1 MASSSASAATPGP
14 PTLPEATTNGLL
26 VPLLN
31 QVGID
36 WRSLLA
42 FRLGLGWILIWDALA
57 RIADAKAFYTAQ
69 GVLPRG
75 LWLQEF
81 SSRYPLCLNLASDEP
96 WFAYS
101 LLVILAAFGLCIAV
115 GFRTRTSLFF
125 AFVLLGS
132 LHSRN
137 PQVLSLGDSLL
148 RMLVFWAIFLP
159 WGWLATWTRSSDE
172 AEDSAR
178 DTSKPTSAC
187 SLAVGALFLQVAG
200 MYFITALMKTGDAWH
215 NGQALYLALSLEH
228 MNFPWARQLLAYPDF
243 LQFLTHATMVLEY
256 LAPFLLLGIP
266 YPKVSRMVAVVM
278 LASLHIGIISAIRIG
293 IFPWVNLLALVPF
306 LPAAF
311 WTAVPAAISRFGFFV
326 VQSFTRTSGPSV
338 VVRSAN
344 QGESVVVRSANQPW
358 TAERPTTLVVAAF
371 LFYVVWWNLGTL
383 NGKWALPSE
392 WRTIGYALRLDQRWG
407 MYAPEPT
414 DFDGWYVMV
423 AQTADGREFDL
434 FRGGTN
440 VTWDKPADVAG
451 MFPNFRWRKFLMK
464 LVSRGTP
471 KVLRTSYAAYVVT
484 QWNKA
489 HSADQQIKRLDIYF
503 FVERTLPENEVT
515 LNRRRVH
522 TYTAEKASSPEKVS
536 QVSP

>member
-1 MASSSASAATPGP
+1 MSSTSMAEAGATRFATRSGP
-14 PTLPEATTNGLL
+14 SNGWLGRITAEL
-26 VPLLN
+26 
-31 QVGID
+31 GID

-42 FRLGLGWILIWDALA
+42 FRMGLGLILIWDALA
-57 RIADAKAFYTAQ
+57 RIGDARAFYTAQ

-81 SSRYPLCLNLASDEP
+81 AARYPLCVNLASDEP

-101 LLVILAAFGLCIAV
+101 LLVILAAVGLCIAA
-115 GFRTRTSLFF
+115 GFRTRTALVLAFF
-125 AFVLLGS
+125 LLGS

-159 WGWLATWTRSSDE
+159 WGWLATWTQQAAAGDRSTTDVS
-172 AEDSAR
+172 S
-178 DTSKPTSAC
+178 PTSAC
-187 SLAVGALFLQVAG
+187 SLAVAALFLQVAG
-200 MYFITALMKTGDAWH
+200 MYFVTALMKTGDAWH

-228 MNFPWARQLLAYPDF
+228 MNYPWARQLLAYPDF

-256 LAPFLLLGIP
+256 LGPFLLLGIP
-266 YPKVSRMVAVVM
+266 YPRVSRLVAVVM

-293 IFPWVNLLALVPF
+293 IFPWVNLVALLPF

-326 VQSFTRTSGPSV
+326 VGLLTYKTG
-338 VVRSAN
+338 A
-344 QGESVVVRSANQPW
+344 SVVVRSANQPW
-358 TAERPTTLVVAAF
+358 IAERSTTLIVAA
-371 LFYVVWWNLGTL
+371 LMTYVVWWNLGTL
-383 NGKWALPSE
+383 NTKWALPSE
-392 WRTIGYALRLDQRWG
+392 WKVVGYTLRLDQRWG
-407 MYAPEPT
+407 MYAPEPS

-434 FRGGTN
+434 FQDGAEVN
-440 VTWDKPADVAG
+440 WDKPADIAG

-471 KVLRTSYAAYVVT
+471 KAFRASYADYRVQ
-484 QWNKA
+484 QWNNQ
-489 HSADQQIKRLDIYF
+489 HSPDQQIKQLDIYF
-503 FVERTLPENEVT
+503 FVERTLPENQVT

-522 TYTAEKASSPEKVS
+522 TYTAEKTSTAEKAT

>member
-1 MASSSASAATPGP
+1 MSSTSMAEAGATRFATRSGP
-14 PTLPEATTNGLL
+14 SNGWLGRITAEL
-26 VPLLN
+26 
-31 QVGID
+31 GID

-42 FRLGLGWILIWDALA
+42 FRLGLGLLLIWDALA
-57 RIADAKAFYTAQ
+57 RIGDARAFYTAQ

-81 SSRYPLCLNLASDEP
+81 AARYPLCVNLASDEP

-101 LLVILAAFGLCIAV
+101 LLVILAAVGLCITV
-115 GFRTRTSLFF
+115 GLRTRTALVVAFF
-125 AFVLLGS
+125 LLGS

-159 WGWLATWTRSSDE
+159 WGWLATWTQQAAAGDRSTTGVS
-172 AEDSAR
+172 S
-178 DTSKPTSAC
+178 PTSAC
-187 SLAVGALFLQVAG
+187 SLAVAALFLQVAG
-200 MYFITALMKTGDAWH
+200 MYFVTALMKTGDAWH

-228 MNFPWARQLLAYPDF
+228 MNYPWARQLLAYPDF

-256 LAPFLLLGIP
+256 LGPFLLLGIP
-266 YPKVSRMVAVVM
+266 YPRVSRLVAVVM

-293 IFPWVNLLALVPF
+293 IFPWVNLVALLPF

-311 WTAVPAAISRFGFFV
+311 WLTM
-326 VQSFTRTSGPSV
+326 
-338 VVRSAN
+338 
-344 QGESVVVRSANQPW
+344 
-358 TAERPTTLVVAAF
+358 PTTLRHWGFLLVQLLAFHNADHNRTPVASGKRWLSSAGTALGQLCTLGF
-371 LFYVVWWNLGTL
+371 LIYVVWWNLGTL
-383 NGKWALPSE
+383 NAKWALPSE
-392 WRTIGYALRLDQRWG
+392 WKVVGYTLRLDQRWG
-407 MYAPEPT
+407 MYAPEPS

-434 FRGGTN
+434 FRGGAEVN
-440 VTWDKPADVAG
+440 WDKPADIAG

-471 KVLRTSYAAYVVT
+471 KVFRASYAEYRVQ
-484 QWNKA
+484 QWNNQ
-489 HSADQQIKRLDIYF
+489 HSPEQQIKQLDIYF
-503 FVERTLPENEVT
+503 FVERTLPENQVT

-522 TYTAEKASSPEKVS
+522 TYTAEKTSTAEKAT